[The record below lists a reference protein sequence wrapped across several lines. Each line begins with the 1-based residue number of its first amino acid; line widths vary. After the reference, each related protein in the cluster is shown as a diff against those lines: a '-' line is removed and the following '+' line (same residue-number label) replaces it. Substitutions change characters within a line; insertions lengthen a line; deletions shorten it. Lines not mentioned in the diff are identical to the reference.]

1 MKTYVVHDKNRKIVS
16 VGYVDR
22 PELEAEEDGIPFRF
36 GPVAEDGQ
44 TVVELYVADEFTKM
58 PLADSIERVQA
69 ELEAKQRPPTKGK

>member
-16 VGYVDR
+16 VGYIDR
-22 PELEAEEDGIPFRF
+22 PELEAEEDDIPFRF
-36 GPVAEDGQ
+36 GPVAEDDQ

-69 ELEAKQRPPTKGK
+69 ELETKLQSETTRK